1 MLEGPSFVTSDMQN
15 PKINKK
21 SLKFFRSLTRTSVT
35 KDLKKEVKKNSDI
48 FLSTLNIQPTDAA
61 LFINGQ
67 FFDMDFT
74 DMFTILDTIRSEE
87 RVLGGLG
94 SLGLDSKQIQ
104 YLMNLN
110 LVNKQQTQYGV
121 DIRYVYELCLLFLTA
136 GEPF

>member
-1 MLEGPSFVTSDMQN
+1 MLKSL
-15 PKINKK
+15 INKI
-21 SLKFFRSLTRTSVT
+21 SLFFRSLTRTSVT

-121 DIRYVYELCLLFLTA
+121 DIRYVYCL
-136 GEPF
+136 

>member
-1 MLEGPSFVTSDMQN
+1 M
-15 PKINKK
+15 
-21 SLKFFRSLTRTSVT
+21 TRTSVT

-121 DIRYVYELCLLFLTA
+121 DIRYVYDLCLLLFLTA
-136 GEPF
+136 GELF